1 MIFSVAGGSR
11 PKICGPGIVCAA
23 TEGNAD
29 VSGGAV
35 EVPLPELMEADLSL
49 AEAEGTGR

>member
-1 MIFSVAGGSR
+1 MILCVAGGKR
-11 PKICGPGIVCAA
+11 PKICGPGMVCAA
-23 TEGNAD
+23 AEGNAD

-35 EVPLPELMEADLSL
+35 EVPLPELIEVERSL